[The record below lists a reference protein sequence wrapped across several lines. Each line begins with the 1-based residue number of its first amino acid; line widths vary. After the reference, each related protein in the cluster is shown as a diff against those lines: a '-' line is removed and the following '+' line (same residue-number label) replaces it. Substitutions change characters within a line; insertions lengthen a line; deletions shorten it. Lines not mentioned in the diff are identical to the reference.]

1 MAIVCTCLMMKRA
14 GQNKEISKSR
24 ISSVQGLEDLIDR
37 ADIEMFVNGFLLSG
51 ILGSAMITVPYH
63 CLGTIVKDK
72 ENKIDYDVSVTPMK
86 RGQIVLSYFTA
97 AALSAFLMTTLIML
111 VGVLLLSLQ
120 GDLYL
125 GIRELLALLG
135 VTFLGAVSST
145 ALFML
150 VVLFFQTFSA
160 SSAFFGILSA
170 AAGFVIGAYI
180 PISQFSEGVQTFC
193 NIFPGTGVTVLYRNV
208 LLNGVLDHID
218 ASIGG
223 VS

>member
-1 MAIVCTCLMMKRA
+1 MRKFMGLTRRNLLLYFKDVQSVVFSLLTSIIVFVLYLFFL
-14 GQNKEISKSR
+14 KSSFVDS
-24 ISSVQGLEDLIDR
+24 IEASMQGLEDLIDR

-51 ILGSAMITVPYH
+51 ILGSAMITVPYN

-97 AALSAFLMTTLIML
+97 AAFSAFLMTTLIML

-145 ALFML
+145 A
-150 VVLFFQTFSA
+150 
-160 SSAFFGILSA
+160 
-170 AAGFVIGAYI
+170 
-180 PISQFSEGVQTFC
+180 
-193 NIFPGTGVTVLYRNV
+193 
-208 LLNGVLDHID
+208 
-218 ASIGG
+218 
-223 VS
+223 